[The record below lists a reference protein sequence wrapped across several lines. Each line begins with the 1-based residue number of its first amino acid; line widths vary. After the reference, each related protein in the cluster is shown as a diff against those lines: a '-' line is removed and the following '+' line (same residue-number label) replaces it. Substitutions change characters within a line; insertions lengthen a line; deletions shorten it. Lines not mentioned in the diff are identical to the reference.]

1 MIDLYLNVFKAMPIL
16 SSKWLIRSSAKSM
29 APNFS
34 STQIIWYSS
43 FLQNF
48 LNFIIEMIFVLFK
61 IGSPTALADDQVLDK
76 IKQAAR
82 KYKRKVF
89 VPSGAFW
96 GSLNLSLFF
105 FFFCELRFQKLSKTF
120 QGAQDIRKMADAG
133 SLKGLRVTMRKHP
146 DSLKLENEL
155 KEKLEKSLPLND
167 ELVVYEGAVKELCR
181 LAPNNVNT
189 MAVGAIC
196 AHNLGFDKVQ
206 ACLVADPK

>member
-1 MIDLYLNVFKAMPIL
+1 
-16 SSKWLIRSSAKSM
+16 
-29 APNFS
+29 
-34 STQIIWYSS
+34 
-43 FLQNF
+43 
-48 LNFIIEMIFVLFK
+48 
-61 IGSPTALADDQVLDK
+61 
-76 IKQAAR
+76 
-82 KYKRKVF
+82 
-89 VPSGAFW
+89 
-96 GSLNLSLFF
+96 
-105 FFFCELRFQKLSKTF
+105 
-120 QGAQDIRKMADAG
+120 MADAG

-167 ELVVYEGAVKELCR
+167 ELVVYEGAVKDLCR